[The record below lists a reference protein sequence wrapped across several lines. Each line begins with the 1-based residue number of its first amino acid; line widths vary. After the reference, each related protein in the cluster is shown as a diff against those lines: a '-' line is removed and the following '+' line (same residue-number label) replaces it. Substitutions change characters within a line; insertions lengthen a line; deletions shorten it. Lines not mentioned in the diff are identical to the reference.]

1 MTKIVVLTGGIGAG
15 KTTVE
20 KIFSSL
26 SVKTLDADQIT
37 NNLLDKNT
45 RAYKKIVETFGQS
58 ILTNQGEISRPR
70 MREIIF
76 RDRLAKK
83 KLEDILHPQIRSV
96 MNQEVRKAVGKYV
109 LQVIPL
115 WFEVY
120 GEERSADIWKIIV
133 VETPIECRRER
144 TLRRSTT
151 DMNTFDLILN
161 NQAND
166 AERRKIADD
175 IIFNRGTIEEL
186 RVQVNSIHERYL
198 NCLRKTYHYL
208 LK

>member
-20 KIFSSL
+20 EIFSSL
-26 SVKTLDADQIT
+26 GVETLDADQIT

-45 RAYKKIVETFGQS
+45 KAYKKIVEIFGQT
-58 ILTNQGEISRPR
+58 ILTNHEEINRPR

-96 MNQEVRKAVGKYV
+96 MNHEVKKAKGRYI

-120 GEERSADIWKIIV
+120 GEERPADIWKIIV
-133 VETPIECRRER
+133 VETSKECRRER
-144 TLRRSTT
+144 TLRRSKT
-151 DMNTFDLILN
+151 DMDTFDLILD
-161 NQAND
+161 NQATD
-166 AERRKIADD
+166 SERRKIADD
-175 IIFNRGTIEEL
+175 IIFNQGTIEEL
-186 RVQVNSIHERYL
+186 RLQVNSIHERYI
-198 NCLRKTYHYL
+198 NCLRKT
-208 LK
+208 

>member
-20 KIFSSL
+20 EIFSSL
-26 SVKTLDADQIT
+26 GVETLDADQIT

-45 RAYKKIVETFGQS
+45 KAYKKIVEIFGPT
-58 ILTNQGEISRPR
+58 ILTNHEEINRPR

-96 MNQEVRKAVGKYV
+96 MNHEVKKAKGQYI

-120 GEERSADIWKIIV
+120 GEERPADIWKIIV
-133 VETPIECRRER
+133 VETSTECRKER
-144 TLRRSTT
+144 TLRRSKT
-151 DMNTFDLILN
+151 DMDTFDLILN

-166 AERRKIADD
+166 SERRKIADD
-175 IIFNRGTIEEL
+175 IIFNQGTIEEL
-186 RVQVNSIHERYL
+186 RLQVNSIHERYI
-198 NCLRKTYHYL
+198 NCLRKT
-208 LK
+208 

>member
-20 KIFSSL
+20 QIFSSL
-26 SVKTLDADQIT
+26 GVETLDADQIT

-45 RAYKKIVETFGQS
+45 KAYKKIVEIFGRT
-58 ILTNQGEISRPR
+58 ILTHHEEINRPR

-96 MNQEVRKAVGKYV
+96 MNHEVKKAKGRYV

-120 GEERSADIWKIIV
+120 GEERPADIWKIIV
-133 VETPIECRRER
+133 VETSKECRKER
-144 TLRRSTT
+144 TLRRSKT
-151 DMNTFDLILN
+151 DMDTFDLILD
-161 NQAND
+161 NQATD
-166 AERRKIADD
+166 SERRKIADD
-175 IIFNRGTIEEL
+175 IIFNQGTIEEL
-186 RVQVNSIHERYL
+186 RLQVNSIHERYI
-198 NCLRKTYHYL
+198 NCLRKT
-208 LK
+208 

>member
-26 SVKTLDADQIT
+26 SVETIDADQIT

-58 ILTNQGEISRPR
+58 ILTNRGEINRPR

-96 MNQEVRKAVGKYV
+96 MNHEVKKAVGQYI

-120 GEERSADIWKIIV
+120 GEERPADIWKIIV
-133 VETPIECRRER
+133 VESSTECRRER

-166 AERRKIADD
+166 FERRKIADD
-175 IIFNRGTIEEL
+175 IIFNQGTIEEL
-186 RVQVNSIHERYL
+186 RLQVNSIHERYI
-198 NCLRKTYHYL
+198 NCLRKT
-208 LK
+208 

>member
-198 NCLRKTYHYL
+198 NCLRKT
-208 LK
+208 

>member
-1 MTKIVVLTGGIGAG
+1 MAKIVVLTGGIGAG

-26 SVKTLDADQIT
+26 SVETLDADLIA
-37 NNLLDKNT
+37 NNLLDRNT
-45 RAYKKIVETFGQS
+45 RAYKKIVKTFGQS
-58 ILTNQGEISRPR
+58 ILTKQGEISRPR

-96 MNQEVRKAVGKYV
+96 MNHEIKKAKGRYV

-120 GEERSADIWKIIV
+120 GDERPANVWKIIV
-133 VETPIECRRER
+133 VETSKEYRKER
-144 TLRRSTT
+144 TLRRSKT
-151 DMNTFDLILN
+151 DMDTFDLILD
-161 NQAND
+161 NQATD
-166 AERRKIADD
+166 SERRKIADD
-175 IIFNRGTIEEL
+175 IIFNQGTIEEL
-186 RVQVNSIHERYL
+186 RLQVNFVHERYI
-198 NCLRKTYHYL
+198 NCLTKT
-208 LK
+208 

>member
-20 KIFSSL
+20 EIFSSL
-26 SVKTLDADQIT
+26 GVETLDADQIT

-45 RAYKKIVETFGQS
+45 NTYKKIVEIFGQS
-58 ILTNQGEISRPR
+58 ILTNYKEINRPR

-76 RDRLAKK
+76 RNRLAKK

-96 MNQEVRKAVGKYV
+96 MNHEVKKATGQYV

-120 GEERSADIWKIIV
+120 GEERPADIWKIIV
-133 VETPIECRRER
+133 VESSTECRKER
-144 TLRRSTT
+144 TLRRSKA
-151 DMNTFDLILN
+151 DMDTFDLILN

-166 AERRKIADD
+166 SERRKIADD
-175 IIFNRGTIEEL
+175 IIFNQGTIEEL
-186 RVQVNSIHERYL
+186 RLQVNSIHERYI
-198 NCLRKTYHYL
+198 NCLRKT
-208 LK
+208 

>member
-58 ILTNQGEISRPR
+58 ILTNQGEINRPR

-96 MNQEVRKAVGKYV
+96 MNQEVKKAVGKYV

-133 VETPIECRRER
+133 VETSIECRRER

-175 IIFNRGTIEEL
+175 IIFNQGTIEEL
-186 RVQVNSIHERYL
+186 RVQVKSIHERYI
-198 NCLRKTYHYL
+198 NCLRKT
-208 LK
+208 

>member
-15 KTTVE
+15 KSTVE

-26 SVKTLDADQIT
+26 GVETLDADQIT

-45 RAYKKIVETFGQS
+45 KAYKKIVEIFGRT
-58 ILTNQGEISRPR
+58 ILTNHEEINRPR

-96 MNQEVRKAVGKYV
+96 MSHEVKKAKGRYI

-120 GEERSADIWKIIV
+120 GEERPADIWKIIV
-133 VETPIECRRER
+133 VETSKECRKER
-144 TLRRSTT
+144 TLRRSKT
-151 DMNTFDLILN
+151 DMDTFDLILD
-161 NQAND
+161 NQASD
-166 AERRKIADD
+166 SERRKIADD
-175 IIFNRGTIEEL
+175 IIFNQGTIKEL
-186 RVQVNSIHERYL
+186 RLQVNAVHERYINYL
-198 NCLRKTYHYL
+198 TKT
-208 LK
+208 

>member
-20 KIFSSL
+20 EIFSSL
-26 SVKTLDADQIT
+26 GVETLDADQIT

-45 RAYKKIVETFGQS
+45 KAYKKIVEIFGQT
-58 ILTNQGEISRPR
+58 ILTNHEEINRPR

-96 MNQEVRKAVGKYV
+96 MNHEVKKAKGPYI

-120 GEERSADIWKIIV
+120 GEERPADIWKIIV
-133 VETPIECRRER
+133 VETSKECRKER
-144 TLRRSTT
+144 TLRRSKT
-151 DMNTFDLILN
+151 DMDTFDLILD
-161 NQAND
+161 NQATD
-166 AERRKIADD
+166 SERRKIADD
-175 IIFNRGTIEEL
+175 IIFNQGTIEEL
-186 RVQVNSIHERYL
+186 RLQVNSIHERYI
-198 NCLRKTYHYL
+198 NCLRKT
-208 LK
+208 

>member
-1 MTKIVVLTGGIGAG
+1 MAKIVVLTGGIGAG

-26 SVKTLDADQIT
+26 SVETLDADLIA
-37 NNLLDKNT
+37 NNLLDRNT
-45 RAYKKIVETFGQS
+45 RAYKKIVKTFGQS
-58 ILTNQGEISRPR
+58 ILTKQGEISRPR

-83 KLEDILHPQIRSV
+83 SLEDILHPQIRSV
-96 MNQEVRKAVGKYV
+96 MNHEVKKAAGEYI

-120 GEERSADIWKIIV
+120 GEERPANIWKIIV
-133 VETPIECRRER
+133 VETSTDCRRER

-151 DMNTFDLILN
+151 DMNTFDLILS
-161 NQAND
+161 NQASD
-166 AERRKIADD
+166 SERRKIADD
-175 IIFNRGTIEEL
+175 IIFNQGTIEEL
-186 RVQVNSIHERYL
+186 RVQVNSIHERYI
-198 NCLRKTYHYL
+198 NCLRKT
-208 LK
+208 

>member
-20 KIFSSL
+20 EIFSSL
-26 SVKTLDADQIT
+26 GVETLDADKIT

-45 RAYKKIVETFGQS
+45 KAYKKIVEIFGPT
-58 ILTNQGEISRPR
+58 ILTNHGEINRPR

-96 MNQEVRKAVGKYV
+96 MNHEVKKAKGRYI
-109 LQVIPL
+109 LEVIPL

-133 VETPIECRRER
+133 VETSKECRKER
-144 TLRRSTT
+144 TLRRSKT
-151 DMNTFDLILN
+151 DMDTFDLILD
-161 NQAND
+161 NQATD
-166 AERRKIADD
+166 SERRKIADD
-175 IIFNRGTIEEL
+175 IIFNQGTIEEL
-186 RVQVNSIHERYL
+186 RLQVNLVHERYI
-198 NCLRKTYHYL
+198 NCLTKT
-208 LK
+208 

>member
-20 KIFSSL
+20 EIFSSL
-26 SVKTLDADQIT
+26 GVETLDADQIT
-37 NNLLDKNT
+37 NNLLNKNT
-45 RAYKKIVETFGQS
+45 KAYKKIVEIFGPT
-58 ILTNQGEISRPR
+58 ILTNHEEINRPR

-96 MNQEVRKAVGKYV
+96 MNHEVKKAKGRYV

-120 GEERSADIWKIIV
+120 GEERPADIWKIIV
-133 VETPIECRRER
+133 VETSKECRKER
-144 TLRRSTT
+144 TLRRSKT
-151 DMNTFDLILN
+151 DMDTFDLILD
-161 NQAND
+161 NQATD
-166 AERRKIADD
+166 SERRKIADD
-175 IIFNRGTIEEL
+175 IIFNQGAIEEL
-186 RVQVNSIHERYL
+186 RLQVNFVHERYI
-198 NCLRKTYHYL
+198 NCLTKT
-208 LK
+208 

>member
-20 KIFSSL
+20 EIFSSL
-26 SVKTLDADQIT
+26 GVETLDADQIT
-37 NNLLDKNT
+37 NNLLNKNT
-45 RAYKKIVETFGQS
+45 KAYKKIVEIFGPT
-58 ILTNQGEISRPR
+58 ILTNHEEINRPR

-96 MNQEVRKAVGKYV
+96 MNHEIKKAKGRYV

-120 GEERSADIWKIIV
+120 GEERPANIWKIIV
-133 VETPIECRRER
+133 VETSKEYRKKR
-144 TLRRSTT
+144 TLRRSKT
-151 DMNTFDLILN
+151 DMDTFDLIVD
-161 NQAND
+161 NQATD
-166 AERRKIADD
+166 SERRKIADD
-175 IIFNRGTIEEL
+175 IIFNQGTIDEL
-186 RVQVNSIHERYL
+186 RLQVNFVHERYI
-198 NCLRKTYHYL
+198 NCLMKT
-208 LK
+208 